1 VLVIP
6 RSNRPIWFQI
16 IGIETAC
23 CDFTDRNRSR
33 LTTSASP
40 LASDLIDLMA
50 FHRRSLPTPTHPRPW
65 QAALITE
72 SFRHRA
78 GHHKGGSA
86 GAQAE
91 PRISFGTE
99 LCGEWPKLCVFDQ
112 MTSLLRFDS
121 YFESLRGAMMTSSFE
136 IAFSHK
142 YSVTYENKPE
152 DRAPAAKTQPDS
164 HSVPD
169 PNPSLSFERLDE

>member
-1 VLVIP
+1 
-6 RSNRPIWFQI
+6 
-16 IGIETAC
+16 
-23 CDFTDRNRSR
+23 
-33 LTTSASP
+33 
-40 LASDLIDLMA
+40 LAS
-50 FHRRSLPTPTHPRPW
+50 
-65 QAALITE
+65 ALITE

-78 GHHKGGSA
+78 GHHKEGSA